1 MTPRPILEDDLHAY
15 VDGALSAARQAEVEA
30 WLEAHPEHRNR
41 VAAYARQGE
50 QIRAAFAHVLDEPT
64 PTRLGRNALMVS
76 HPGKTFGRS
85 SARGWAAAVFAA
97 LLVGGAAG
105 WGLHGWTNPQQ
116 RGLDALAQEAAATY
130 AVYAPD
136 TARAIELPAS
146 DSVQLNRW
154 ISDRIGRDVQAPN
167 LEASGFRLL
176 GGRLAATPHGPA
188 GLFLYEDSRRVR
200 IAILARPMEIDQTAP
215 MRRHSIAETEGMAW
229 ADDGLGFSMVGPP
242 AVDDELDGLAREAR
256 RQTLAGA

>member
-1 MTPRPILEDDLHAY
+1 MSSHPVREEDLHAY
-15 VDGALSAARQAEVEA
+15 VDGALSAPRQAEVET
-30 WLEAHPEHRNR
+30 WLEAHPEHRER
-41 VAAYARQGE
+41 IAAYVRQRE
-50 QIRAAFAHVLDEPT
+50 QIQAAFAHVLEEPT
-64 PTRLGRNALMVS
+64 PTRLGRFSLM
-76 HPGKTFGRS
+76 GQGRARIFGRMGG
-85 SARGWAAAVFAA
+85 RDLAAAVAAA

-116 RGLDALAQEAAATY
+116 RGIAALAHEAAATY

-136 TARAIELPAS
+136 TTRAIELPAS
-146 DSVQLNRW
+146 DSARLNLW
-154 ISDRIGRDVQAPN
+154 ISSRIGRDIRAPD

-188 GLFLYEDSRRVR
+188 GLFLYEDSRQVR
-200 IAILARPMEIDQTAP
+200 IAILARPMDIDQTAP

-242 AVDDELDGLAREAR
+242 ALNRELVSLAREAR